1 MLKKLLSKY
10 GPLRERDVAEHL
22 LKFLTSY
29 VVMSNLHKERHQILL
44 KYLEKMFANVIITVQ
59 HILAKKKK
67 TLKIF
72 FLRRFCCHHKL
83 SHWLIFCQE
92 CATGAFTDFLP
103 IIVVDK
109 IIISRLLLFQSYF
122 ALTVNQK
129 FFIFLLDVLGM
140 WAVTL

>member
-67 TLKIF
+67 PLRF
-72 FLRRFCCHHKL
+72 FSSQIL
-83 SHWLIFCQE
+83 
-92 CATGAFTDFLP
+92 LP
-103 IIVVDK
+103 P
-109 IIISRLLLFQSYF
+109 QAF
-122 ALTVNQK
+122 ALTDILPRVRNRSFHR
-129 FFIFLLDVLGM
+129 FF
-140 WAVTL
+140 ANYCRR